1 MARGRELEALIRIGG
16 QLDAS
21 LRNAVS
27 QAVDRLSNMSQGT
40 QHAADA
46 VDELSSRMD
55 SQRAAL
61 QAAQRQYASY
71 ILRNEQGSQEAREL
85 ANSIQELSSD
95 LNLNEQHM
103 REAQTAARQLAQG
116 SQGAADAVDELS
128 SRMDSQRA
136 ALQAAQRQYA
146 SYILRNEQG
155 SQEARELANSI
166 QELSSDL
173 NRNEQRMRYAQ
184 NATQD
189 LSDSAEDA
197 SEGFTVMKGAIANL
211 IGNGISALIGKCAD
225 AVSNLYDLAESTR
238 EYREDMGKLETA
250 WESANKSTE
259 LATET
264 YKQFYGVLGEE
275 DRSVEAVNHLAKFVD
290 TEADLTKWTN
300 IAAGVWGTFGDSLP
314 IEGLTEASN
323 ETAKVSKVTGVLAD
337 ALNWAG
343 ISEDAMNEK
352 LESLSTEQERSA
364 LITEVLNSL
373 YEDAAEKYRENNA
386 SIIEARNA
394 NSDYMDSLAQLGE
407 RMEPVTT
414 AVQEGFT
421 QILNKVLELTSSGDF
436 NAFADQVATVFDEVA
451 GSLDSVT
458 TAIDWVSEH
467 ANILI
472 PLAAGLTGA
481 FVAYQAATSAA
492 SIASTVFAG
501 IEAVKASALAAG
513 TTMTTAQAAA
523 TWALN
528 GAMAV
533 LTSPIFLV
541 AAAIG
546 VLIAIGV
553 ALWQNWDTV
562 KLKAAELWAK
572 VTETFGGI
580 RDAIAGAFQSA
591 MDTVGGFFGWIG
603 DKLSWLSSKIES
615 IPVIGKLYGGA
626 KDAIGGLF
634 GGGKDKEVK
643 AYAKGGFTNGLSI
656 AGEAGMEAVISFDP
670 RYRQQNISYWEKA
683 GQLLG
688 VGKRALSFVH
698 SERFE
703 AIRTLVVDDVQSPLA
718 RAGRMLAA
726 DTSGI
731 SLSGGVQDNSINLGG
746 VTFAPKITV
755 TGMTDRQSIMQA
767 IEAEYPAFM
776 DLLEEWWTE
785 RSRPV
790 YG

>member
-1 MARGRELEALIRIGG
+1 MGRGRELEAAIRISGE
-16 QLDAS
+16 LDAS
-21 LRNAVS
+21 LRSAID
-27 QAVDRLSNMSQGT
+27 QAIDRLSNMSRNTRQT
-40 QHAADA
+40 ADA
-46 VDELSSRMD
+46 V
-55 SQRAAL
+55 
-61 QAAQRQYASY
+61 
-71 ILRNEQGSQEAREL
+71 NG
-85 ANSIQELSSD
+85 LSSD
-95 LNLNEQHM
+95 LRRNSSEIRDTEDATQRLSNGLEDVNDS
-103 REAQTAARQLAQG
+103 ARQ
-116 SQGAADAVDELS
+116 
-128 SRMDSQRA
+128 
-136 ALQAAQRQYA
+136 
-146 SYILRNEQG
+146 
-155 SQEARELANSI
+155 
-166 QELSSDL
+166 
-173 NRNEQRMRYAQ
+173 
-184 NATQD
+184 T
-189 LSDSAEDA
+189 ED
-197 SEGFTVMKGAIANL
+197 GFTVMEGAIAGL
-211 IGNGISALIGKCAD
+211 IANGISTLIGKCVDVAT
-225 AVSNLYDLAESTR
+225 SLYDLAESTR

-264 YKQFYGVLGEE
+264 YKEFYSVLGEE

-300 IAAGVWGTFGDSLP
+300 IATGVWGTFGDSLP
-314 IEGLTEASN
+314 VEGLTEASN

-352 LESLSTEQERSA
+352 LESLSTEQERAA

-373 YEDAAEKYRENNA
+373 YADAADKYRENNA

-394 NSDYMDSLAQLGE
+394 NSDYMDSLAALGE

-414 AVQEGFT
+414 AVQQGLT
-421 QILNKVLELTSSGDF
+421 GILDKVLELTSGGDF
-436 NAFADQVATVFDEVA
+436 NAFADQVETVFDQVA
-451 GSLDSVT
+451 GSLDGVT

-472 PLAAGLTGA
+472 PTAAGLTGA
-481 FVAYQAATSAA
+481 FVAYKIATIQVGNQALLMAAAEGVKTVALGISNGTITAAT
-492 SIASTVFAG
+492 V
-501 IEAVKASALAAG
+501 
-513 TTMTTAQAAA
+513 A
-523 TWALN
+523 TWAFN
-528 GAMAV
+528 AAMAV

-541 AAAIG
+541 VAAVGA
-546 VLIAIGV
+546 LIAIGV

-580 RDAIAGAFQSA
+580 RDAIVGAFNAA
-591 MDTVGGFFGWIG
+591 MSTVSGFFSWIG
-603 DKLSWLSSKIES
+603 EKLSWLSSKIES
-615 IPVIGKLYGGA
+615 IPVIGKLYSGA

-643 AYAKGGFTNGLSI
+643 AYARGGFTSGLSI

-670 RYRQQNISYWEKA
+670 RYRQQNLSYWERA

-688 VGKRALSFVH
+688 VGKRTLSFLH
-698 SERFE
+698 GERFG
-703 AIRTLVVDDVQSPLA
+703 AISRLLAEDGHSVLA
-718 RAGRMLAA
+718 RAGRMLSE

-731 SLSGGVQDNSINLGG
+731 SLSGGMQDNSINLGG
-746 VTFAPKITV
+746 VTFAPNITV
-755 TGMTDRQSIMQA
+755 TGMADKQSIMQA

>member
-1 MARGRELEALIRIGG
+1 MGRVRELEALIRIGG

-27 QAVDRLSNMSQGT
+27 QAVDRLSNMSQGAR
-40 QHAADA
+40 HAADA

-55 SQRAAL
+55 LQRATL

-71 ILRNEQGSQEAREL
+71 ILRNEQGSQRAQEL
-85 ANSIQELSSD
+85 ANNIRELSSD
-95 LNLNEQHM
+95 L
-103 REAQTAARQLAQG
+103 
-116 SQGAADAVDELS
+116 SQ
-128 SRMDSQRA
+128 
-136 ALQAAQRQYA
+136 
-146 SYILRNEQG
+146 
-155 SQEARELANSI
+155 
-166 QELSSDL
+166 
-173 NRNEQRMRYAQ
+173 NEQRMRYAQ
-184 NATQD
+184 NATQE
-189 LSDSAEDA
+189 LSQSTDDA
-197 SEGFTVMKGAIANL
+197 SDGFTVMKGAIASL
-211 IGNGISALIGKCAD
+211 IGNGISALIAKCQD
-225 AVSNLYDLAESTR
+225 AISSLYGLSESTR

-250 WESANKSTE
+250 WESAGKSTE
-259 LATET
+259 LATAT
-264 YKQFYGVLGEE
+264 YKQFYSALGEE

-300 IAAGVWGTFGDSLP
+300 IAIGVWGTFGDSLP
-314 IEGLTEASN
+314 VEGLTEASN

-343 ISEDAMNEK
+343 VSEDAMNEK

-373 YEDAAEKYRENNA
+373 YEEAAQKYRENNA

-394 NSDYMDSLAQLGE
+394 QSDYTDRLAELGE

-414 AVQEGFT
+414 SVQRGIT
-421 QILNKVLELTSSGDF
+421 KILDKVLELTSNGDF
-436 NAFADQVATVFDEVA
+436 DILSAKISDAFDMAVQAMDNVSIAIEWISDRA
-451 GSLDSVT
+451 SVLT
-458 TAIDWVSEH
+458 PIV
-467 ANILI
+467 
-472 PLAAGLTGA
+472 AGLTGA
-481 FVAYQAATSAA
+481 FAAYKIATIQVGNQTLLMAAAEGVKTVALGISNGTITAAT
-492 SIASTVFAG
+492 
-501 IEAVKASALAAG
+501 
-513 TTMTTAQAAA
+513 AA

-546 VLIAIGV
+546 VLIAGGV

-562 KLKAAELWAK
+562 KIKAAELWNNI
-572 VTETFGGI
+572 TSIFGGI
-580 RDAIAGAFQSA
+580 RDSIAGAFDA
-591 MDTVGGFFGWIG
+591 AKAAVAGFFGWIG
-603 DKLSWLSSKIES
+603 DKLASLSAKIES

-634 GGGKDKEVK
+634 GGGKDKSVK

-670 RYRQQNISYWEKA
+670 RYRQQNLSYWERA

-688 VGKRALSFVH
+688 VGKRALSFMH
-698 SERFE
+698 SARSDNSE
-703 AIRTLVVDDVQSPLA
+703 SPLA
-718 RAGRMLAA
+718 RAGRMLS

-731 SLSGGVQDNSINLGG
+731 SLSGGQQNQSIDLGG
-746 VTFAPKITV
+746 VTFAPNITV
-755 TGMTDRQSIMQA
+755 TGMTDKQSIMQA

-785 RSRPV
+785 RSELV

>member
-1 MARGRELEALIRIGG
+1 MGRGRELEAAIRISGE
-16 QLDAS
+16 LDAS
-21 LRNAVS
+21 LRSAID
-27 QAVDRLSNMSQGT
+27 QAIDRLSNMSRNTRQT
-40 QHAADA
+40 ADA
-46 VDELSSRMD
+46 V
-55 SQRAAL
+55 
-61 QAAQRQYASY
+61 
-71 ILRNEQGSQEAREL
+71 NG
-85 ANSIQELSSD
+85 LSSD
-95 LNLNEQHM
+95 LRRNSSEIRDTEDATQRLSNGLEDVNDS
-103 REAQTAARQLAQG
+103 ARQ
-116 SQGAADAVDELS
+116 
-128 SRMDSQRA
+128 
-136 ALQAAQRQYA
+136 
-146 SYILRNEQG
+146 
-155 SQEARELANSI
+155 
-166 QELSSDL
+166 
-173 NRNEQRMRYAQ
+173 
-184 NATQD
+184 T
-189 LSDSAEDA
+189 ED
-197 SEGFTVMKGAIANL
+197 GFTVMEGAIAGL
-211 IGNGISALIGKCAD
+211 IANGISTLIGKCVDVAT
-225 AVSNLYDLAESTR
+225 SLYDLAESTR

-264 YKQFYGVLGEE
+264 YKEFYSVLGEE

-290 TEADLTKWTN
+290 TEADLIKWTN
-300 IAAGVWGTFGDSLP
+300 IATGVWGTFGDSLP
-314 IEGLTEASN
+314 VEGLTEASN

-352 LESLSTEQERSA
+352 LESLSTEQERAA

-373 YEDAAEKYRENNA
+373 YADAADKYRENNA

-394 NSDYMDSLAQLGE
+394 NSDYMDSLAALGE

-414 AVQEGFT
+414 AVQQGLT
-421 QILNKVLELTSSGDF
+421 GILDKVLELTSGGDF
-436 NAFADQVATVFDEVA
+436 NAFADQVETVFDQVA
-451 GSLDSVT
+451 GSLDGVA

-472 PLAAGLTGA
+472 PTAAGLTGA
-481 FVAYQAATSAA
+481 FVAYKIATIQVGNQALLMAAAEGVKTVALGISNGTITAAT
-492 SIASTVFAG
+492 V
-501 IEAVKASALAAG
+501 
-513 TTMTTAQAAA
+513 A
-523 TWALN
+523 TWAFN
-528 GAMAV
+528 AAMAV

-541 AAAIG
+541 VAAVGA
-546 VLIAIGV
+546 LIAIGV

-580 RDAIAGAFQSA
+580 RDAIVGAFNAA
-591 MDTVGGFFGWIG
+591 MSTVSGFFSWIG
-603 DKLSWLSSKIES
+603 EKLSWLSSKIES
-615 IPVIGKLYGGA
+615 IPVIGKLYSGA

-643 AYAKGGFTNGLSI
+643 AYARGGFTSGLSI

-670 RYRQQNISYWEKA
+670 RYRQQNLSYWERA

-688 VGKRALSFVH
+688 VGKRTLSFLH
-698 SERFE
+698 GERFG
-703 AIRTLVVDDVQSPLA
+703 AISRLLAEDGHSVLA
-718 RAGRMLAA
+718 RAGRMLSE

-731 SLSGGVQDNSINLGG
+731 SLSGGMQDNSINLGG
-746 VTFAPKITV
+746 VTFAPNITV
-755 TGMTDRQSIMQA
+755 TGMADKQSIMQA

>member
-1 MARGRELEALIRIGG
+1 MGRGRELEAAIRISGE
-16 QLDAS
+16 LDAS
-21 LRNAVS
+21 LRSAID
-27 QAVDRLSNMSQGT
+27 QAIDRLSNMSRNTRQT
-40 QHAADA
+40 ADA
-46 VDELSSRMD
+46 V
-55 SQRAAL
+55 
-61 QAAQRQYASY
+61 
-71 ILRNEQGSQEAREL
+71 NG
-85 ANSIQELSSD
+85 LSSD
-95 LNLNEQHM
+95 LRRNSSEIRDTEDATQRLSNGLEDVNDS
-103 REAQTAARQLAQG
+103 ARQ
-116 SQGAADAVDELS
+116 
-128 SRMDSQRA
+128 
-136 ALQAAQRQYA
+136 
-146 SYILRNEQG
+146 
-155 SQEARELANSI
+155 
-166 QELSSDL
+166 
-173 NRNEQRMRYAQ
+173 
-184 NATQD
+184 T
-189 LSDSAEDA
+189 ED
-197 SEGFTVMKGAIANL
+197 GFTVMEGAIAGL
-211 IGNGISALIGKCAD
+211 IANGISTLIGKCVDVAT
-225 AVSNLYDLAESTR
+225 SLYDLAESTR

-264 YKQFYGVLGEE
+264 YKEFYSVLGEE

-290 TEADLTKWTN
+290 TEADLIKWTN
-300 IAAGVWGTFGDSLP
+300 IATGVWGTFGDSLP
-314 IEGLTEASN
+314 VEGLTEASN

-352 LESLSTEQERSA
+352 LESLSSEQERAA

-373 YEDAAEKYRENNA
+373 YADAADKYRENNA

-394 NSDYMDSLAQLGE
+394 NSDYMDSLAALGE

-414 AVQEGFT
+414 AVQQGLT
-421 QILNKVLELTSSGDF
+421 GILDKVLELTSNGDF
-436 NAFADQVATVFDEVA
+436 NAFADQIGTVFDQVA
-451 GSLDSVT
+451 GSLDGVT

-472 PLAAGLTGA
+472 PLATGLTGA
-481 FVAYQAATSAA
+481 FVAYRAATAAA

-501 IEAVKASALAAG
+501 VEAVKASALAAG

-546 VLIAIGV
+546 ALIAIGV

-580 RDAIAGAFQSA
+580 RDAIVGAFNAA
-591 MDTVGGFFGWIG
+591 MSTVSGFFSWIG
-603 DKLSWLSSKIES
+603 EKLSWLSSKIES
-615 IPVIGKLYGGA
+615 IPVIGKLYSGA

-643 AYAKGGFTNGLSI
+643 AYARGGFTSGLSI

-670 RYRQQNISYWEKA
+670 RYRQQNLSYWERA

-688 VGKRALSFVH
+688 VGKRTLSFLH
-698 SERFE
+698 GERFG
-703 AIRTLVVDDVQSPLA
+703 AISRLLAEDGHSVLA
-718 RAGRMLAA
+718 RAGRMLSE

-731 SLSGGVQDNSINLGG
+731 SLSGGMQDNSINLGG
-746 VTFAPKITV
+746 VTFAPNITV
-755 TGMTDRQSIMQA
+755 TGMADKQSIMQA

>member
-1 MARGRELEALIRIGG
+1 MGRGRELEAAIRISGE
-16 QLDAS
+16 LDAS
-21 LRNAVS
+21 LRSAID
-27 QAVDRLSNMSQGT
+27 QAIDRLSNMSRNTRQT
-40 QHAADA
+40 ADA
-46 VDELSSRMD
+46 V
-55 SQRAAL
+55 
-61 QAAQRQYASY
+61 
-71 ILRNEQGSQEAREL
+71 NG
-85 ANSIQELSSD
+85 LSSD
-95 LNLNEQHM
+95 LRRNSSEIRDTEDATQRLSNGLEDVNDS
-103 REAQTAARQLAQG
+103 ARQ
-116 SQGAADAVDELS
+116 
-128 SRMDSQRA
+128 
-136 ALQAAQRQYA
+136 
-146 SYILRNEQG
+146 
-155 SQEARELANSI
+155 
-166 QELSSDL
+166 
-173 NRNEQRMRYAQ
+173 
-184 NATQD
+184 T
-189 LSDSAEDA
+189 ED
-197 SEGFTVMKGAIANL
+197 GFTVMEGAIAGL
-211 IGNGISALIGKCAD
+211 IANGISTLIGKCVDVAT
-225 AVSNLYDLAESTR
+225 SLYDLAESTR

-264 YKQFYGVLGEE
+264 YKEFYSVLGEE

-290 TEADLTKWTN
+290 TEADLIKWTN
-300 IAAGVWGTFGDSLP
+300 IATGVWGTFGDSLP
-314 IEGLTEASN
+314 VEGLTEASN

-352 LESLSTEQERSA
+352 LESLSTEQERAA

-373 YEDAAEKYRENNA
+373 YADAADKYRENNA

-394 NSDYMDSLAQLGE
+394 NSDYMDSLAALGE

-414 AVQEGFT
+414 AVQQGLT
-421 QILNKVLELTSSGDF
+421 GILDKVLELTSNGDF
-436 NAFADQVATVFDEVA
+436 NAFADQIGTVFDQVA
-451 GSLDSVT
+451 GSLDGVT

-472 PLAAGLTGA
+472 PLATGLTGA
-481 FVAYQAATSAA
+481 FVAYRAATAAA

-501 IEAVKASALAAG
+501 VEAVKASALAAG

-546 VLIAIGV
+546 ALIAIGV

-580 RDAIAGAFQSA
+580 RDAIVGAFNAA
-591 MDTVGGFFGWIG
+591 MSTVSGFFSWIG
-603 DKLSWLSSKIES
+603 EKLSWLSSKIES
-615 IPVIGKLYGGA
+615 IPVIGKLYSGA

-643 AYAKGGFTNGLSI
+643 AYARGGFTSGLSI

-670 RYRQQNISYWEKA
+670 RYRQQNLSYWERA

-688 VGKRALSFVH
+688 VGKRTLSFLYG
-698 SERFE
+698 ERFG
-703 AIRTLVVDDVQSPLA
+703 AISRLLAEDGHSVLA
-718 RAGRMLAA
+718 RAGRMLSE

-731 SLSGGVQDNSINLGG
+731 SLSGGMQDNSINLGG
-746 VTFAPKITV
+746 VTFAPNITV
-755 TGMTDRQSIMQA
+755 TGMADKQSIMQA

>member
-1 MARGRELEALIRIGG
+1 MGRGRELEAAIRISG

-21 LRNAVS
+21 LRNAVN
-27 QAVDRLSNMSQGT
+27 QAVDRLSNMNQGA
-40 QHAADA
+40 QRAADA
-46 VDELSSRMD
+46 VDELSETMD
-55 SQRAAL
+55 RQRAAL
-61 QAAQRQYASY
+61 QAAQRQYTAY
-71 ILRNEQGSQEAREL
+71 ILRNEQGSQRAQEL
-85 ANSIQELSSD
+85 ANNIRELSSD
-95 LNLNEQHM
+95 L
-103 REAQTAARQLAQG
+103 
-116 SQGAADAVDELS
+116 SQ
-128 SRMDSQRA
+128 
-136 ALQAAQRQYA
+136 
-146 SYILRNEQG
+146 
-155 SQEARELANSI
+155 
-166 QELSSDL
+166 
-173 NRNEQRMRYAQ
+173 NEQRMRYAQ
-184 NATQD
+184 NATQE
-189 LSDSAEDA
+189 LSQSTDDA
-197 SEGFTVMKGAIANL
+197 SDGFTVMKGAIANL
-211 IGNGISALIGKCAD
+211 IGNGISALIAKCQD
-225 AVSNLYDLAESTR
+225 AISSLYGLSESTR

-250 WESANKSTE
+250 WESAGKSTE
-259 LATET
+259 LATAT
-264 YKQFYGVLGEE
+264 YKQFYSALGEE

-300 IAAGVWGTFGDSLP
+300 IAIGVWGTFGDSLP
-314 IEGLTEASN
+314 VEGLTEASN

-343 ISEDAMNEK
+343 VSEDAMNEK

-373 YEDAAEKYRENNA
+373 YEDAAQKYRENNA

-394 NSDYMDSLAQLGE
+394 QSDYTDRLAELGE

-414 AVQEGFT
+414 SVQRGIT
-421 QILNKVLELTSSGDF
+421 KILDKVLELTSSGDF
-436 NAFADQVATVFDEVA
+436 DAFADKVSATFDRVA
-451 GSLDSVT
+451 GSLDGVSQG
-458 TAIDWVSEH
+458 IDWVSEH
-467 ANILI
+467 AGVLI

-481 FVAYQAATSAA
+481 FVAYQAATAAA
-492 SIASTVFAG
+492 SIASEILAG
-501 IEAVKASALAAG
+501 VEAVKASALAAG

-541 AAAIG
+541 VAAVGA
-546 VLIAIGV
+546 LIAIGV

-562 KLKAAELWAK
+562 KMKAAELWNNITS
-572 VTETFGGI
+572 VFGGI
-580 RDAIAGAFQSA
+580 RDSIAGAFDA
-591 MDTVGGFFGWIG
+591 AKAAVAGFFGWIG
-603 DKLSWLSSKIES
+603 DKLASLSAKIES

-634 GGGKDKEVK
+634 GGGKDKSVK
-643 AYAKGGFTNGLSI
+643 AYAKGGFTDGLSI

-670 RYRQQNISYWEKA
+670 RYRQQNLSYWEKA

-688 VGKRALSFVH
+688 VGRYALSFMR
-698 SERFE
+698 SEQ
-703 AIRTLVVDDVQSPLA
+703 LDDRRSPLA
-718 RAGRMLAA
+718 RAGQVLS

-731 SLSGGVQDNSINLGG
+731 SLSGSQQSHPIDLGG
-746 VTFAPKITV
+746 VTFAPNITV
-755 TGMTDRQSIMQA
+755 TGMTDKQSIMQA

>member
-1 MARGRELEALIRIGG
+1 MGRGRELEAAIRISGE
-16 QLDAS
+16 LDAS
-21 LRNAVS
+21 LRSAID
-27 QAVDRLSNMSQGT
+27 QAIDRLSNMSRNTRQT
-40 QHAADA
+40 ADA
-46 VDELSSRMD
+46 VNGLSADLRRSSSEIRDTEDATQRLSNGLEDVND
-55 SQRAAL
+55 S
-61 QAAQRQYASY
+61 
-71 ILRNEQGSQEAREL
+71 
-85 ANSIQELSSD
+85 
-95 LNLNEQHM
+95 
-103 REAQTAARQLAQG
+103 ARQ
-116 SQGAADAVDELS
+116 
-128 SRMDSQRA
+128 
-136 ALQAAQRQYA
+136 
-146 SYILRNEQG
+146 
-155 SQEARELANSI
+155 
-166 QELSSDL
+166 
-173 NRNEQRMRYAQ
+173 
-184 NATQD
+184 T
-189 LSDSAEDA
+189 ED
-197 SEGFTVMKGAIANL
+197 GFTVMEGAIAGL
-211 IGNGISALIGKCAD
+211 IANGISTLIGKCVD
-225 AVSNLYDLAESTR
+225 AATSLYDLAESTR

-264 YKQFYGVLGEE
+264 YKEFYSVLGEE

-290 TEADLTKWTN
+290 TESDLTKWTN
-300 IAAGVWGTFGDSLP
+300 IATGVWGTFGDSLP
-314 IEGLTEASN
+314 VEGLTEASN

-352 LESLSTEQERSA
+352 LESLSTEQERAA

-373 YEDAAEKYRENNA
+373 YADAADKYRENNA

-394 NSDYMDSLAQLGE
+394 NSDYMDSLAALGE

-414 AVQEGFT
+414 AVQQGLT
-421 QILNKVLELTSSGDF
+421 GILDKVLELTSGGDF
-436 NAFADQVATVFDEVA
+436 NAFADQVETVFDQVA
-451 GSLDSVT
+451 GSLDGVT

-472 PLAAGLTGA
+472 PTAAGLTGA
-481 FVAYQAATSAA
+481 FVAYKIATIQVGNQALLMAAAEGVKTVALGISNGTITAAT
-492 SIASTVFAG
+492 V
-501 IEAVKASALAAG
+501 
-513 TTMTTAQAAA
+513 A
-523 TWALN
+523 TWAFN
-528 GAMAV
+528 AAMAV

-541 AAAIG
+541 VAAVGA
-546 VLIAIGV
+546 LIAIGV

-580 RDAIAGAFQSA
+580 RDAIVGAFNAA
-591 MDTVGGFFGWIG
+591 MSTVSGFFSWIG
-603 DKLSWLSSKIES
+603 EKLSWLSSKIES
-615 IPVIGKLYGGA
+615 IPVIGKLYSGA

-643 AYAKGGFTNGLSI
+643 AYARGGFTSGLSI

-670 RYRQQNISYWEKA
+670 RYRQQNLSYWERA

-688 VGKRALSFVH
+688 VGKRTLSFLH
-698 SERFE
+698 GERFG
-703 AIRTLVVDDVQSPLA
+703 AISRLLAEDGHSALA
-718 RAGRMLAA
+718 RAGRMLSE

-731 SLSGGVQDNSINLGG
+731 SLSGGMQDNSINLGG
-746 VTFAPKITV
+746 VTFAPNITV
-755 TGMTDRQSIMQA
+755 TGMADKQSIMQA

>member
-1 MARGRELEALIRIGG
+1 MGRGRELEAAIRISGE
-16 QLDAS
+16 LDAS
-21 LRNAVS
+21 LRSAID
-27 QAVDRLSNMSQGT
+27 QAIDRLSNMSRNTRQT
-40 QHAADA
+40 ADA
-46 VDELSSRMD
+46 V
-55 SQRAAL
+55 
-61 QAAQRQYASY
+61 
-71 ILRNEQGSQEAREL
+71 NG
-85 ANSIQELSSD
+85 LSSD
-95 LNLNEQHM
+95 LRRNSSEIRDTEDATQRLSNGLEDVNDS
-103 REAQTAARQLAQG
+103 ARQ
-116 SQGAADAVDELS
+116 
-128 SRMDSQRA
+128 
-136 ALQAAQRQYA
+136 
-146 SYILRNEQG
+146 
-155 SQEARELANSI
+155 
-166 QELSSDL
+166 
-173 NRNEQRMRYAQ
+173 
-184 NATQD
+184 T
-189 LSDSAEDA
+189 ED
-197 SEGFTVMKGAIANL
+197 GFTVMEGAIAGL
-211 IGNGISALIGKCAD
+211 IANGISTLIGKCVDVAT
-225 AVSNLYDLAESTR
+225 SLYDLAESTR

-264 YKQFYGVLGEE
+264 YKEFYSVLGEE

-290 TEADLTKWTN
+290 TEADLIKWTN
-300 IAAGVWGTFGDSLP
+300 IATGVWGTFGDSLP
-314 IEGLTEASN
+314 VEGLTEASN

-352 LESLSTEQERSA
+352 LESLSTEQERAA

-373 YEDAAEKYRENNA
+373 YADAADKYRENNA

-394 NSDYMDSLAQLGE
+394 NSDYMDSLAALGE

-414 AVQEGFT
+414 AVQQGLT
-421 QILNKVLELTSSGDF
+421 GILDKVLELTSNGDF
-436 NAFADQVATVFDEVA
+436 NAFADQIGTVFDQVA
-451 GSLDSVT
+451 GSLDGVT

-472 PLAAGLTGA
+472 PLATGLTGA
-481 FVAYQAATSAA
+481 FVAYRAATAAA

-501 IEAVKASALAAG
+501 VEAVKASALAAG

-546 VLIAIGV
+546 ALIAIGV

-580 RDAIAGAFQSA
+580 RDAIVGAFNAA
-591 MDTVGGFFGWIG
+591 MSTVSGFFSWIG
-603 DKLSWLSSKIES
+603 EKLSWLSSKIES
-615 IPVIGKLYGGA
+615 IPVIGKLYSGA

-643 AYAKGGFTNGLSI
+643 AYARGGFTSGLSI

-670 RYRQQNISYWEKA
+670 RYRQQNLSYWERA

-688 VGKRALSFVH
+688 VGKRTLSFLH
-698 SERFE
+698 GERFG
-703 AIRTLVVDDVQSPLA
+703 AISRLLAEDGHSVLA
-718 RAGRMLAA
+718 RAGRMLSE

-731 SLSGGVQDNSINLGG
+731 SLSGGMQDNSFNLGG
-746 VTFAPKITV
+746 VTFAPNITV
-755 TGMTDRQSIMQA
+755 TGMADKQSIMQA

>member
-1 MARGRELEALIRIGG
+1 MGRGRELEAAIRISG

-21 LRNAVS
+21 LRNAVN
-27 QAVDRLSNMSQGT
+27 QAVDRLSNMNQGA
-40 QHAADA
+40 QRAADA
-46 VDELSSRMD
+46 VDELSETMD
-55 SQRAAL
+55 RQRAAL
-61 QAAQRQYASY
+61 QAAQRQYTAY
-71 ILRNEQGSQEAREL
+71 ILRNEQGSQRAQEL
-85 ANSIQELSSD
+85 ANNIRELSSD
-95 LNLNEQHM
+95 L
-103 REAQTAARQLAQG
+103 
-116 SQGAADAVDELS
+116 SQ
-128 SRMDSQRA
+128 
-136 ALQAAQRQYA
+136 
-146 SYILRNEQG
+146 
-155 SQEARELANSI
+155 
-166 QELSSDL
+166 
-173 NRNEQRMRYAQ
+173 NEQRMRYAQ
-184 NATQD
+184 NATQE
-189 LSDSAEDA
+189 LSQSTDDA
-197 SEGFTVMKGAIANL
+197 SDGFTVMKGAIANL
-211 IGNGISALIGKCAD
+211 IGNGISALIAKCQD
-225 AVSNLYDLAESTR
+225 AISSLYGLSESTR

-264 YKQFYGVLGEE
+264 YKEFYSVLGEE

-300 IAAGVWGTFGDSLP
+300 IATGVWGTFGDSLP
-314 IEGLTEASN
+314 VEGLTEASN

-352 LESLSTEQERSA
+352 LESLSTEQERAA

-373 YEDAAEKYRENNA
+373 YADAADKYRENNA

-394 NSDYMDSLAQLGE
+394 NSDYMDSLAALGE

-414 AVQEGFT
+414 AVQQGLT
-421 QILNKVLELTSSGDF
+421 GILDKVLELTSNGDF
-436 NAFADQVATVFDEVA
+436 NAFADQIGTVFDQVA
-451 GSLDSVT
+451 GSLDGVT

-472 PLAAGLTGA
+472 PLATGLTGA
-481 FVAYQAATSAA
+481 FVAYRAATAAA

-501 IEAVKASALAAG
+501 VEAVKASALAAG

-546 VLIAIGV
+546 ALIAIGV

-580 RDAIAGAFQSA
+580 RDAIVGAFNAA
-591 MDTVGGFFGWIG
+591 MSTVSGFFSWIG
-603 DKLSWLSSKIES
+603 EKLSWLSSKIES
-615 IPVIGKLYGGA
+615 IPVIGKLYSGA

-643 AYAKGGFTNGLSI
+643 AYARGGFTSGLSI

-670 RYRQQNISYWEKA
+670 RYRQQNLSYWERA

-688 VGKRALSFVH
+688 VGKRTLSFLH
-698 SERFE
+698 GERFG
-703 AIRTLVVDDVQSPLA
+703 AISRLLAEDGHSVLA
-718 RAGRMLAA
+718 RAGRMLSE

-731 SLSGGVQDNSINLGG
+731 SLSGGMQDNSINLGG
-746 VTFAPKITV
+746 VTFAPNITV
-755 TGMTDRQSIMQA
+755 TGMADKQSIMQA

>member
-1 MARGRELEALIRIGG
+1 MARGRELEAAIRISGE
-16 QLDAS
+16 LDAS
-21 LRNAVS
+21 LRSAID
-27 QAVDRLSNMSQGT
+27 QAIDRLSNMSRNTRQT
-40 QHAADA
+40 ADA
-46 VDELSSRMD
+46 V
-55 SQRAAL
+55 
-61 QAAQRQYASY
+61 
-71 ILRNEQGSQEAREL
+71 NG
-85 ANSIQELSSD
+85 LSSD
-95 LNLNEQHM
+95 LRRNSSEICDTEDATQRLSNGLEDVNDS
-103 REAQTAARQLAQG
+103 ARQ
-116 SQGAADAVDELS
+116 
-128 SRMDSQRA
+128 
-136 ALQAAQRQYA
+136 
-146 SYILRNEQG
+146 
-155 SQEARELANSI
+155 
-166 QELSSDL
+166 
-173 NRNEQRMRYAQ
+173 
-184 NATQD
+184 T
-189 LSDSAEDA
+189 ED
-197 SEGFTVMKGAIANL
+197 GFTVMEGAIAGL
-211 IGNGISALIGKCAD
+211 IANGISTLIGKCVD
-225 AVSNLYDLAESTR
+225 AATSLYDLAESTR

-264 YKQFYGVLGEE
+264 YKEFYSVLGEE

-300 IAAGVWGTFGDSLP
+300 IATGVWGTFGDSLP
-314 IEGLTEASN
+314 VEGLTEASN

-352 LESLSTEQERSA
+352 LESLSTEQERAA

-373 YEDAAEKYRENNA
+373 YEDAADKYRESNA

-394 NSDYMDSLAQLGE
+394 NSDYMDSLAALGE

-414 AVQEGFT
+414 AVQEGIT
-421 QILNKVLELTSSGDF
+421 KILNKVLELTSGGDF
-436 NAFADQVATVFDEVA
+436 NAFADQAGVVFDRVA
-451 GSLDSVT
+451 GSLDGVA

-467 ANILI
+467 ANVLI
-472 PLAAGLTGA
+472 PITAGLTGA
-481 FVAYQAATSAA
+481 FTAYKIATIQVGNQALLMAAAEGVKTVALGISNGTITAAT
-492 SIASTVFAG
+492 V
-501 IEAVKASALAAG
+501 
-513 TTMTTAQAAA
+513 A
-523 TWALN
+523 TWAFN
-528 GAMAV
+528 AAMAV

-541 AAAIG
+541 VAAIG
-546 VLIAIGV
+546 LLIAGGV

-580 RDAIAGAFQSA
+580 RDAIAGAFNAA
-591 MDTVGGFFGWIG
+591 MNTVGGFFSWIG
-603 DKLSWLSSKIES
+603 GKLSWLSSKIES
-615 IPVIGKLYGGA
+615 IPVIGKLYSGA

-643 AYAKGGFTNGLSI
+643 AYAKGGFTSGLSI

-670 RYRQQNISYWEKA
+670 RYRQQNLSYWERA

-688 VGKRALSFVH
+688 VGKRTLSFLH
-698 SERFE
+698 GERFG
-703 AIRTLVVDDVQSPLA
+703 AISRLLAEDGKSALA
-718 RAGRMLAA
+718 RAGRMLSE

-731 SLSGGVQDNSINLGG
+731 SLSGGMQDNSINLGG

-755 TGMTDRQSIMQA
+755 TGMADKQSIMQA